1 MADFGGLRKEP
12 NFVNATGIPRDYLSD
27 NDARL
32 FASQLSEV
40 IYPNQTG
47 NNQGASGKLQFALQ
61 GQNAYL
67 LPGRSYIRFKFT
79 VTCPNA
85 TDYAVLKSSRTAS
98 AIIKQMSF
106 SLNGVPVAV
115 ENLYFEKIALLA
127 QHGANGS
134 YVNNDMYLSEGSLV
148 ELADTGSANKVV
160 WDACVPVI
168 LSPFMS
174 TALPLFLVPQN
185 ALLEVD
191 LASIAE
197 CLAGF
202 TVADVGSAPTAFAVD
217 NAVLISEVIRVD
229 SSYVDLVKQ
238 MMSQSTGKYVM
249 KLDQWRNFQ
258 YSGSTAMNLAIG
270 LGVSSLNAV
279 FWTSYVNPT
288 TTTDKLYKSAFNANV
303 DASNTFNLYIDG
315 RQLNSA
321 LKQSSFACYPALNSA
336 LSKLLNVECASCPTR
351 GNTVSNTVYAGPGQA
366 RGTWFGNATS
376 ALAVAAN
383 YTQAEIQ
390 AIANAV
396 SNVSFALRGNAD
408 AQRMT
413 RTDYATRYFWAGY
426 NLRRAN
432 GDDSVSM
439 VGTPCA
445 NLLVQLGRPADAG
458 TDQVVILC
466 AYSSMLTIDLNGI
479 VQIVN

>member
-1 MADFGGLRKEP
+1 MADFGELRKEP

-47 NNQGASGKLQFALQ
+47 NGQGASGKLQFAVQ

-67 LPGRSYIRFKFT
+67 LPARTYIRFKLT
-79 VTCPNA
+79 ITSPNSS
-85 TDYAVLKSSRTAS
+85 DYAVLKSSRTAA

-106 SLNGVPVAV
+106 SLNGVPAAV
-115 ENLYFEKIALLA
+115 ENMYFEKIALMA
-127 QHGANGS
+127 THGANGG

-148 ELADTGSANKVV
+148 ELAAAGTSKIV

-168 LSPFMS
+168 LSPFLS

-185 ALLEVD
+185 ALLEID

-202 TVADVGSAPTAFAVD
+202 TAADVASAPTAYAVD
-217 NAVLISEVIRVD
+217 NAVLIGEVIRVD

-238 MMSQSTGKYVM
+238 MMRQSTGKYVM

-258 YSGSTAMNLAIG
+258 YTGAASSQLAIG

-279 FWTSYVNPT
+279 FWTSYVTPSAT
-288 TTTDKLYKSAFNANV
+288 ADKLYKSGFNSNV
-303 DASNTFNLYIDG
+303 DASNAFNLFVDG
-315 RQLNSA
+315 RQINSA
-321 LKQSSFACYPALNSA
+321 LKQSSFACFPALNSA
-336 LSKLLNVECASCPTR
+336 MSKLLNVEASSVPTR
-351 GNTVSNTVYAGPGQA
+351 GSTASGGVYAGPGQA
-366 RGTWFGNATS
+366 RGTWFGSAAT
-376 ALAVAAN
+376 ALAVGGA
-383 YTQAEIQ
+383 YTQSEIQ

-396 SNVSFALRGNAD
+396 ADVSFAVRGNID

-413 RTDYATRYFWAGY
+413 RSDYASRYFWAGY

-432 GDDSVSM
+432 GDDQVAM

-445 NLLVQLGRPADAG
+445 NLLVQLGRPADG
-458 TDQVVILC
+458 GSDQLVILC
-466 AYSSMLTIDLNGI
+466 AYSAMLTIDLNGI
-479 VQIVN
+479 VQIIN